1 MKPAMIEPDERFR
14 EILNRLSSMSIE
26 DYYNPYRMFK
36 WPDELPTD
44 MWWMS
49 PTLTTTYDTD
59 VAEELTQEQLRTLSR
74 YESIN
79 FYSLNVHGIRE
90 LLIEV
95 TKRIHTAEFAAPSQF
110 FHHFIGEE
118 NEHMWFFAEF
128 CLRYGSKIYKQ
139 PRGGAETIPPHN
151 AESLLVFARI
161 LIFEEL
167 VDHFNSKMALDKGLH
182 DTIRQINR
190 IHHQDE
196 SRHIAF
202 GRELVRTLFENFRAQ
217 ATSEEL
223 AQIRDYLKRYMSFSF
238 ESLFNPQ
245 VYQDAGV
252 DKPLEVRR
260 RLLEGSR
267 RPEFEQQVFRKTLS
281 FLTKNGLLD
290 DKNLAT
296 ATTKQVAS

>member
-1 MKPAMIEPDERFR
+1 VVSVLIDQNDRFL
-14 EILNRLSSMSIE
+14 EILERLSSKSVE
-26 DYYNPYRMFK
+26 DYYNPYKLFE
-36 WPDELPTD
+36 WPDQLPQN

-49 PTLTTTYDTD
+49 PELTTTYGTAA
-59 VAEELTQEQLRTLSR
+59 AERMTEEQLYALSR

-95 TKRIHTAEFAAPSQF
+95 TRRIHTSGFETPSEF

-128 CLRYGSKIYKQ
+128 CLRYGNKIYRQ
-139 PRGGAETIPPHN
+139 PAGATVEIPRSDV
-151 AESLLVFARI
+151 ESLLVFARI

-167 VDHFNSKMALDKGLH
+167 VDHFNSKMALDTRLH
-182 DTIRQINR
+182 ETIRAINR

-202 GRELVRTLFENFRAQ
+202 GRELVSALFTEVKKNSTEQ
-217 ATSEEL
+217 EL
-223 AQIRDYLKRYMSFSF
+223 ADVSAYIKRYMKYSF

-245 VYQDAGV
+245 VYRDAGIE
-252 DKPLEVRR
+252 KPQELRR
-260 RLLEGSR
+260 ELLEAPTR
-267 RPEFEQQVFRKTLS
+267 AEFEQNVFRKTS
-281 FLTKNGLLD
+281 KFLEKVGII
-290 DKNLAT
+290 
-296 ATTKQVAS
+296 